1 MSKTIVLLSGPP
13 NSGKGFLAEHLIK
26 KLGGVE
32 KEFKASLYQ
41 HTAAYFDM
49 DLAGFKDL
57 ATHRILKEEVRT
69 DLSLPYGECVRLD
82 KLRGRDHGQRLI
94 DVSRG
99 ISSYRISPRDAMIY
113 TSELIYKPC
122 CGSDYFGLQAASTME
137 EGNNFVSDAGFAE
150 EAEVQVTEF
159 GVEDVLLVRIHRE
172 GTTFEGDS
180 RDYLDLDYLGVSTL
194 DVDNN
199 RDISEVVSDIAEFM
213 ANELW

>member
-26 KLGGVE
+26 RLGGVE

-41 HTAAYFDM
+41 HTAAYFGV
-49 DLAGFKDL
+49 DLDWFKIMTTDRIIKEIPLGQLMLPPREYIDL
-57 ATHRILKEEVRT
+57 KML
-69 DLSLPYGECVRLD
+69 L
-82 KLRGRDHGQRLI
+82 GQSGVAF
-94 DVSRG
+94 DSQK
-99 ISSYRISPRDAMIY
+99 SMISPREAMIFV
-113 TSELIYKPC
+113 SELVYKPKE
-122 CGSDYFGLQAASTME
+122 GEDYFGLQAANTME

>member
-32 KEFKASLYQ
+32 KEFKASLYRQ
-41 HTAAYFDM
+41 SAKIFGM
-49 DLAGFKDL
+49 DLERFKSL
-57 ATHRILKEEVRT
+57 ATHRILKEKPHQ
-69 DLSLPYGECVRLD
+69 DLSLLYGACIKLD
-82 KLRGRDHGQRLI
+82 KLRGKDHAQRVV
-94 DVSRG
+94 DVSEGVTR
-99 ISSYRISPRDAMIY
+99 YRLSPRDAMIY
-113 TSELIYKPC
+113 TSELVYKLIYGP
-122 CGSDYFGLQAASTME
+122 DYFGLQAANTME
-137 EGNNFVSDAGFAE
+137 DGNNFVSDAGFAE
-150 EAEVQVTEF
+150 EAEVQVMEF
-159 GVEDVLLVRIHRE
+159 GKENVLLVRIHRDD
-172 GTTFEGDS
+172 TTFEGDS